1 MRQPE
6 CTRTTGRGAWRRLS
20 IALALA
26 AALAGCAGGDTRTSS
41 SGRDSPGRQAAITG
55 TSLGQAYIRQGD
67 YEAAL
72 EKIEGAI
79 RSDPRY
85 APAYSARGL
94 LYERINRADRAGAAY
109 ARSVELA
116 PEDGALLNNYG
127 SWLCRNGQPAE
138 ADAMFVRA
146 LDDPFFRGKLEVLF
160 NAGRCAQGAGE
171 LASAD
176 GYYRR
181 ALELDP
187 AHAPSLSQMARLQV
201 ARGDHMRA
209 RAFLQRLEAIGPL
222 DATSLE
228 LAASIETGLGNAAA
242 AEAYRARLRE
252 QFPDHR
258 PSTEQ
263 DPATP

>member
-1 MRQPE
+1 MVI
-6 CTRTTGRGAWRRLS
+6 GRGGARRLA

-26 AALAGCAGGDTRTSS
+26 AALAGCAGGDTRSSSS

-79 RSDPRY
+79 DADPRY

-94 LYERINRADRAGAAY
+94 LYERINRADRAGPAY

-127 SWLCRNGQPAE
+127 SWLCRNGRPAE

-160 NAGRCAQGAGE
+160 NAGHCAQGAGD
-171 LASAD
+171 LAGAD
-176 GYYRR
+176 GYFRR
-181 ALELDP
+181 ALELEP
-187 AHAPSLSQMARLQV
+187 RHAPSLLQMARLQS
-201 ARGDHMRA
+201 ARGDNMRA
-209 RAFLQRLEAIGPL
+209 RAFLQRLEALGPL
-222 DATSLE
+222 DATTLE
-228 LAASIETGLGNAAA
+228 LAAAVETGLGNAAA
-242 AEAYRARLRE
+242 AEAYRVRLRE

-258 PSTEQ
+258 PPSEQ